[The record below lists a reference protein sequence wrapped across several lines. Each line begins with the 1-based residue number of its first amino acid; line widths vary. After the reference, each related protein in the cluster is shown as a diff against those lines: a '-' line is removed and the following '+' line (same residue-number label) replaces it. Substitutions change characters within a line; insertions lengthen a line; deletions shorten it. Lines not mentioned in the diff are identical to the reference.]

1 MAGTQVG
8 CISVGGN
15 INVQAFIDKAKAD
28 KYVVE
33 SEQVGSDGR
42 KYIAICKAG

>member
-1 MAGTQVG
+1 MAGMQVG
-8 CISVGGN
+8 CISVSDTV
-15 INVQAFIDKAKAD
+15 NVQAFVDKAKAD

-42 KYIAICKAG
+42 KYIPICKAG